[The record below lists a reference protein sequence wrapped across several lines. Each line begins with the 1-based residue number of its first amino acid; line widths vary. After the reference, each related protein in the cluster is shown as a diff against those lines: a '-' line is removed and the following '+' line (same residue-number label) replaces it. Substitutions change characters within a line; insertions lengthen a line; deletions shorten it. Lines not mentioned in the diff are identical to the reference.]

1 MPLSFFLPIQSYSKK
16 CKKQKEEKRKRILN
30 RNNTKYL
37 KLDSHFFVYADFQQN
52 VTKKNKQLEIVWC
65 DCVCVVKKITNSNN
79 TIDQFYFKIRHK

>member
-16 CKKQKEEKRKRILN
+16 CKKQKKEKRKRILN

-52 VTKKNKQLEIVWC
+52 VTKKISSWKLSGAIV
-65 DCVCVVKKITNSNN
+65 CVCREENN
-79 TIDQFYFKIRHK
+79 KFKQYD